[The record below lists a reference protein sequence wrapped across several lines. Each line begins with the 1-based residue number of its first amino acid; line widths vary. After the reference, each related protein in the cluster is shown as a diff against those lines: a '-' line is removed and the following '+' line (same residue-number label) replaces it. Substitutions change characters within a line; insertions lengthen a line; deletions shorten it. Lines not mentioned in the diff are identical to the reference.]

1 MFTTK
6 KNSAMKTGGMTTAT
20 SLGTARSARPAIE
33 VRSWTKPAGFPR
45 MISFPPATT
54 VASVSV
60 VMVVLRD
67 VVCVEAGASEIE
79 EHIVECRRAQGE
91 LVGERPL
98 GVVHE
103 ARGEVEPASHA
114 ARVGLDPMVEGVAE
128 VEELREMLDAR
139 GDRARRQAVQRSL
152 QPEQLRAGLLR
163 VQRNVLQ
170 RR

>member
-6 KNSAMKTGGMTTAT
+6 KNSAMKTGGMTTST
-20 SLGTARSARPAIE
+20 SLGTARSARPAIA

-45 MISFPPATT
+45 MIWSPPATT

-91 LVGERPL
+91 LAHR
-98 GVVHE
+98 
-103 ARGEVEPASHA
+103 HA
-114 ARVGLDPMVEGVAE
+114 APGEHNRHRADRGGAVVSRHH
-128 VEELREMLDAR
+128 EL
-139 GDRARRQAVQRSL
+139 
-152 QPEQLRAGLLR
+152 
-163 VQRNVLQ
+163 
-170 RR
+170 